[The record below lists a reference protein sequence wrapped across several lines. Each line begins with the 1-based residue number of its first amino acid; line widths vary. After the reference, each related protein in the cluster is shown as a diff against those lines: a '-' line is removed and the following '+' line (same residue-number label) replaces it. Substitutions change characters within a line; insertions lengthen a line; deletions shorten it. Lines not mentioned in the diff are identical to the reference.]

1 MSSFEILDALTD
13 MDDDLLLF
21 AETDPPKRQSMMPR
35 FFRYAAAACLTVV
48 LVMATLLVTDAV
60 SLGPNL
66 RWTVRYREDK
76 VTFLMKVREV
86 PEGEVPVYELGWLPE
101 GYEKIRESW
110 FGHRERLISC
120 RKGQDETKYIS
131 FSYRQIDHD
140 TRHYFT
146 SLPSGSYEKE
156 TVDVN
161 GMPGELYRYTDGR
174 CGGTL
179 VWFQEDEVIMFVL
192 SFQNR
197 EMDDAL
203 KVAENVIL
211 IK

>member
-1 MSSFEILDALTD
+1 MNSFEILDALTD

-21 AETDPPKRQSMMPR
+21 AETDPPKRRHGVPR
-35 FFRYAAAACLTVV
+35 FFRYLTAACLTVV
-48 LVMATLLVTDAV
+48 LVMATWLVTDALP
-60 SLGPNL
+60 LGPNL

-76 VTFLMKVREV
+76 VTFLMKVREE
-86 PEGEVPVYELGWLPE
+86 PEEDPPVYELGWLPE
-101 GYEKIRESW
+101 GYEKVWDSW
-110 FGHRERLISC
+110 FGDRERLVTC
-120 RKGQDETKYIS
+120 RMGQDETKYIS
-131 FSYRQIDHD
+131 FSYRQIEHD

-146 SLPSGSYEKE
+146 TLPAGSYEKE

-179 VWFQEDEVIMFVL
+179 VWFEEDKGIMFVL

-203 KVAENVIL
+203 KVAQNVIL
-211 IK
+211 MK

>member
-1 MSSFEILDALTD
+1 MNSFDILDALTD

-21 AETDPPKRQSMMPR
+21 AESDPPKRQYGMPR
-35 FFRYAAAACLTVV
+35 FFRYLTAACLTVV
-48 LVMATLLVTDAV
+48 LVMATWLVTDAV

-86 PEGEVPVYELGWLPE
+86 PEGEPPVYELGWLPE
-101 GYEKIRESW
+101 GYEKVRDSW
-110 FGHRERLISC
+110 FGHRERLVSF
-120 RKGQDETKYIS
+120 RKGEDETKYIA

-140 TRHYFT
+140 TRYYFT
-146 SLPSGSYEKE
+146 GLPAGSYEKE

-161 GMPGELYRYTDGR
+161 GMAGELYRYIDGR
-174 CGGTL
+174 RGGKL
-179 VWFQEDEVIMFVL
+179 VWFDEDEGIMFVL
-192 SFQNR
+192 GSQDC
-197 EMDDAL
+197 EMDEVL
-203 KVAENVIL
+203 KAAQNVIL